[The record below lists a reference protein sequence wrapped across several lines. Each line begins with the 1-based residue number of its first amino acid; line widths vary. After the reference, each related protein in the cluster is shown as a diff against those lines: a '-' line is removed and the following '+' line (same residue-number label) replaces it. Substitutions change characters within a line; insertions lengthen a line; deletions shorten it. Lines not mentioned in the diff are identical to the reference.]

1 MLAVRGLEGQARTG
15 VPGHPD
21 GHPGVSLEDTHPRG
35 PGTEAHLLEE
45 SFDLS
50 SEGARPDL
58 PDSPVQ
64 PSLPSRP
71 FCPLCPHLVW
81 PSSLLRSQGPRPRLG
96 AVGPGVSLLPT
107 FSAPLR
113 HPRCQVTFSETPPST
128 PDFSWWHVGSELPA
142 GTWALWAQRLMPPD
156 PVLSPSCP
164 RGRGR
169 GD

>member
-50 SEGARPDL
+50 SEGTRPDL

-71 FCPLCPHLVW
+71 FC
-81 PSSLLRSQGPRPRLG
+81 
-96 AVGPGVSLLPT
+96 
-107 FSAPLR
+107 
-113 HPRCQVTFSETPPST
+113 
-128 PDFSWWHVGSELPA
+128 
-142 GTWALWAQRLMPPD
+142 
-156 PVLSPSCP
+156 
-164 RGRGR
+164 
-169 GD
+169 